1 MLLKNKNKK
10 IKYLLSSIF
19 GINTTSANNICKNIG
34 INPALNGKS
43 LNRKKIKN
51 IEIFLN
57 QNYLINDR
65 LKIKL
70 NNFKKRLIEI
80 KNYRGLRNKV
90 GLPVR
95 GQRTHTNA
103 KTIRKFKNTNTK

>member
-1 MLLKNKNKK
+1 MLLKNKNNK
-10 IKYLLSSIF
+10 IKYLLSDIF
-19 GINTTSANNICKNIG
+19 GVNKTSANNICKNIG

-57 QNYLINDR
+57 QNYLINDK

-70 NNFKKRLIEI
+70 SSLKKNLIDI
-80 KNYRGLRNKV
+80 KCYRGLRAKI

-103 KTIRKFKNTNTK
+103 KTIRKFKNSYSR